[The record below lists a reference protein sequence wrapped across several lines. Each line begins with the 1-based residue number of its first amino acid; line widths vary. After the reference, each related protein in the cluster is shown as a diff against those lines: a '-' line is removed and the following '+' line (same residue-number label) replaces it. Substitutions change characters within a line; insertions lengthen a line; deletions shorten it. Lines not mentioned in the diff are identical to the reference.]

1 MVKFYL
7 PRHQYAG
14 PYPFPQNERE
24 DLLQRMYNTRS
35 LIVGARDMEIEELRD
50 LVEAQEGKTKE
61 GYYEKKLPSH
71 RGAIK
76 GTIEYKQ
83 AQGAL
88 REYAAWRRKKQ
99 QAEGLIPK
107 DN

>member
-7 PRHQYAG
+7 PTHQYSG
-14 PYPFPQNERE
+14 PYPMPQNERE
-24 DLLQRMYNTRS
+24 DLLQRMYKSRS
-35 LIVGARDMEIEELRD
+35 LILGAEKMELSELRD
-50 LVEAQEGKTKE
+50 LVQAQEGKTKE
-61 GYYEKKLPSH
+61 GFYEKKIPMH
-71 RGAIK
+71 QGAIK
-76 GTIEYKQ
+76 GSVDYIQ

-107 DN
+107 ED